1 MSGSDDAVAVVDDGA
16 ADVEPAKV
24 VVLLQGT
31 DVGMVSISGHLAA
44 HDVLIDFRTSQSH
57 CTTCTNNDDNDDEDD
72 DDNNNNN
79 NRKKKKKKKKNKNK
93 NKNVHLSC
101 AHQCPERSHGTY

>member
-24 VVLLQGT
+24 VVLLQGA
-31 DVGMVSISGHLAA
+31 DVVMVSVSGHLAA

-57 CTTCTNNDDNDDEDD
+57 CTTCTNNDGNDDD
-72 DDNNNNN
+72 DDNDDDN
-79 NRKKKKKKKKNKNK
+79 KKKKK
-93 NKNVHLSC
+93 KNVHLSC